1 MTPHGHFHWN
11 ELMTRDLA
19 ASKTFYGE
27 TLGWTFEDVPMPDGT
42 TYAVAM
48 LGEKAVAGLFDV
60 TQMPG
65 DASAETW
72 FAYIAVDDLDA
83 VLAAARERGAT
94 ILREPFEVEGVGR
107 IALLTDPRGVAQ
119 GWMTPA
125 PMPG

>member
-19 ASKTFYGE
+19 ASKAFYGE
-27 TLGWTFEDVPMPDGT
+27 TLGWTFSDVPMSDGT
-42 TYAVAM
+42 SYSVAM
-48 LGEKAVAGLFDV
+48 VGDQAVAGLFDV
-60 TQMPG
+60 TRVPG
-65 DASAETW
+65 DAGPESW

-83 VLAAARERGAT
+83 ALADARARGAT

-119 GWMTPA
+119 GWMAPA